1 MSDLRTR
8 IIKACHD
15 ADTNSLAT
23 REDWYIVADAVI
35 RELLPTREGAW
46 GWLDGTVSTN
56 PQTGNP
62 IKLEIEP
69 GEVIPLSV
77 EDARS
82 VALALLAAV
91 AECEDDPTII
101 CEKCET
107 SGSVSTYERGGACPN
122 CGSRSN
128 A

>member
-8 IIKACHD
+8 IAAALRAAPPLSD
-15 ADTNSLAT
+15 DLGL
-23 REDWYIVADAVI
+23 ADAVI
-35 RELLPTREGAW
+35 RELLPAREGAW

-69 GEVIPLSV
+69 VEVIPLSV
-77 EDARS
+77 EDARN

-91 AECEDDPTII
+91 AEFGADD
-101 CEKCET
+101 E
-107 SGSVSTYERGGACPN
+107 
-122 CGSRSN
+122 
-128 A
+128 

>member
-91 AECEDDPTII
+91 AECEA
-101 CEKCET
+101 EK
-107 SGSVSTYERGGACPN
+107 
-122 CGSRSN
+122 
-128 A
+128 